1 MTDEVRRRCTETHFT
16 TKRDNAMYEGN
27 STGMGLGLSFVSV
40 ILQNHHAELEIES
53 KPMTGTTFRARFP
66 ICEAESVPEP
76 K

>member
-1 MTDEVRRRCTETHFT
+1 
-16 TKRDNAMYEGN
+16 
-27 STGMGLGLSFVSV
+27 MGLGLSFVSV